1 MRCGGQ
7 LLHRECEHVAG
18 AAGDRAAGV
27 RVGDAQPHARHHR
40 LQLPHHHRPQQVR
53 HHYHH
58 YHHYYHHHHDHHY
71 HRSSMTSPT
80 NTVLL
85 AMAVCDLLTI
95 LLPGPW

>member
-58 YHHYYHHHHDHHY
+58 YHHYHPLQILHDLAHQ
-71 HRSSMTSPT
+71 HRPAGHGC
-80 NTVLL
+80 V
-85 AMAVCDLLTI
+85 
-95 LLPGPW
+95 